1 MNIPITQTPYKHY
14 IIPVYNNVNIVD
26 DFYRYLYYLAV
37 ENTNSDII
45 LYPANFNKD
54 TIEKTLNILREMYY
68 FSTLNVY
75 LALDDIDIFDNDIN
89 NFCSDR
95 NIRLIAKYDSQKN
108 NSILN
113 KDFNSYYYDL
123 SKGISHK
130 DKDIENM
137 SYVQCFMTLYY
148 NDMHKIKINKIPY
161 PLLNQLS
168 LFIQYNKTNN
178 PYLVLDTLGTLYHM
192 NKPIGGINSSILK
205 VYNNLLKDY
214 ETNKDSIETKVL
226 NLYNSL
232 K

>member
-1 MNIPITQTPYKHY
+1 MNIPITQTPYKQY
-14 IIPVYNNVNIVD
+14 IIPVYSNVSTED
-26 DFYRYLYYLAV
+26 SFYRYLYYLAV
-37 ENTNSDII
+37 ENTNSNII
-45 LYPANFNKD
+45 LYPTNFNKN
-54 TIEKTLNILREMYY
+54 TIEKTMNILREMYY

-75 LALDDIDIFDNDIN
+75 IALDDIDKFDSDIN
-89 NFCSDR
+89 AFCSDR
-95 NIRLIAKYDSQKN
+95 NIMLITKYDSHKN
-108 NSILN
+108 NNILK

-123 SKGISHK
+123 SNSISHK
-130 DKDIENM
+130 DIGTL

-148 NDMHKIKINKIPY
+148 NDSHKIKIDKIPY

-168 LFIQYNKTNN
+168 FFIQYNKTNN

-214 ETNKDSIETKVL
+214 ETNKDSIETKIL
-226 NLYNSL
+226 NLSNGL